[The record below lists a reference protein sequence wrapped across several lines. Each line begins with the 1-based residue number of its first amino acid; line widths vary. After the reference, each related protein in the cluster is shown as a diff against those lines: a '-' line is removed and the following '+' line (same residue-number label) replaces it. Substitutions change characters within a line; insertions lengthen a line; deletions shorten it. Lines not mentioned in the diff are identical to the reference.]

1 MGLFNKKGSI
11 KIKDKIWIKKE
22 SKLQA
27 FISEWQKDPTTI
39 FIFWF
44 DDSLREAELFFSKE
58 TPEIPLLLTA
68 REATVQYVSGK
79 KIIIGEHYPL
89 QEKENGLFQKLK
101 LDSIE
106 IWSALDEPL
115 FKQFGSDKII
125 ALVTQLGMKENESIE
140 NPMITKAI
148 QNAQAKISKK
158 NLMDSLSS
166 SQSDWLLKNF
176 QS

>member
-27 FISEWQKDPTTI
+27 FITEWQKDPTTI

-58 TPEIPLLLTA
+58 TPETPLLLTA
-68 REATVQYVSGK
+68 REVTAQHVSGK

-89 QEKENGLFQKLK
+89 QEKENDLFQKLK
-101 LDSIE
+101 LDSVE

-140 NPMITKAI
+140 NSMITKAI